1 MSCPL
6 PLGSKPNRCSLLGF
20 SIIIPGSHKSLIPH
34 PALAVVT
41 EMRDEAGAL
50 ADFVECHMEAGDVLL
65 CADPCMF
72 GL

>member
-1 MSCPL
+1 M
-6 PLGSKPNRCSLLGF
+6 GS

-34 PALAVVT
+34 PALAFVT

-50 ADFVECHMEAGDVLL
+50 ADMVECHMEAGDVLL
-65 CADPCMF
+65 CADPCLF